1 MSEDQ
6 HPHTARV
13 RRVADLLRQR
23 NAIDAELA
31 SIIGRPAEKGHV
43 GEWLASVLFDIELEH
58 SASHPGWDG
67 RFRSGPHAGR
77 TVNIKWYARRE
88 GLLDINP
95 AAVPDFYLVL
105 TGPPAAAGS
114 SRGASRPWIVTDAFL
129 FETEALLEELRGRGV
144 AIGIATSMRQDLW
157 ERARCRPSGDAA
169 AAWEA
174 LIRMSGAADAAL

>member
-13 RRVADLLRQR
+13 RRVADLLRRR

-31 SIIGRPAEKGHV
+31 SIIDRPAEKGHV
-43 GEWLASVLFDIELEH
+43 GEWLASVLFDIELER
-58 SASHPGWDG
+58 SAANPSWDG

-77 TVNIKWYARRE
+77 TVDIKWYARRE

-95 AAVPDFYLVL
+95 ATLPDCYLVL
-105 TGPPAAAGS
+105 TGPPGAADS

-129 FETEALLEELRGRGV
+129 FETEALLQELRGRGV
-144 AIGIATSMRQDLW
+144 AIGIATSVRQDLW
-157 ERARCRPSGDAA
+157 ERSRCRPSGDAA
-169 AAWEA
+169 AAWDA
-174 LIRMSGAADAAL
+174 LIRKSGGSDPPL